1 MLRPGDRVLVGVS
14 GGPDS
19 VTLLSTL
26 VALRRELRLDLHA
39 GYVDHGL
46 RPKATAKE
54 IALVKRLG
62 RLWGVPVNILHGKV
76 QRRAG
81 ESLEAKG
88 REVRYQALI
97 GLAHRV
103 GCRVIALGHTA
114 DDRAETVLMWILRGT
129 GTAGLAGIPPVREVQ
144 SPPHPCPSPLRGEGK
159 GEGRILQIVRPLI
172 RCSRRQ
178 IEEYLENQGIRAAQD
193 RTNLSPRFLRNRI
206 RHRLIPLLER
216 EYNPQIR
223 RHLNTLAEI
232 FWEELGWV
240 RGQVADRFREFV
252 RPNSFG
258 FQLNRRRLQKAP
270 AFLRRGI
277 LQRAV
282 EKLKGD
288 RNGFTHLH
296 WMTLDRLLENGFLKA
311 VDLPNG
317 FRAQV
322 LDRDWIR
329 LRRER
334 PACRKAPR
342 SGTLKTSGKVIP
354 KEL

>member
-1 MLRPGDRVLVGVS
+1 MSEFLDTVRETIEQYRMLRPGDRVLIGVS

-26 VALRRELRLDLHA
+26 VALRKEFHLDLHA

-54 IALVKRLG
+54 IRLVKRLG
-62 RLWGVPVNILHGKV
+62 QLWGVPVTILSRKV
-76 QRRAG
+76 RKSGG
-81 ESLEAKG
+81 ESLEASA
-88 REVRYQALI
+88 RETRYEGLI
-97 GLAHRV
+97 GLAHRI
-103 GCRVIALGHTA
+103 GCRVIAVGHTA
-114 DDRAETVLMWILRGT
+114 DDQAETVLMWILRGT
-129 GTAGLAGIPPVREVQ
+129 GMAGLAGIPPVRTV
-144 SPPHPCPSPLRGEGK
+144 PGTLKGARHLLR
-159 GEGRILQIVRPLI
+159 IVRPLLG
-172 RCSRRQ
+172 CSRADV
-178 IEEYLENQGIRAAQD
+178 EAYLKAQGIRAAQD
-193 RTNLSPRFLRNRI
+193 RTNLDPRFLRNRI

-216 EYNPQIR
+216 EYNPQVR
-223 RHLNTLAEI
+223 KHLNTLAEI

-270 AFLRRGI
+270 TFLRRGI

-296 WMTLDRLLENGFLKA
+296 WMTLDRLLENRLLKA
-311 VDLPNG
+311 VDLPHG

-342 SGTLKTSGKVIP
+342 SGTL
-354 KEL
+354 